1 MGEHVVVL
9 TAAGSREEANRIAN
23 ALVERR
29 LVACASVIPGMTSV
43 YWWEGEVTQS
53 EEALVVMKS
62 RRSRVGEVIAQVEA
76 LHSYE
81 VPEVLVLGVEQ
92 GSERYLAWID
102 QVCSV

>member
-9 TAAGSREEANRIAN
+9 TAAASREEANRIAN

-29 LVACASVIPGMTSV
+29 LVACASVISGMTSV
-43 YWWEGEVTQS
+43 YWWQGEVTQS

-62 RRSRVGEVIAQVEA
+62 RRSRADDVIAQVEA